1 MIIDL
6 ALRLNKRAKAPQG
19 PLLASSKSWR
29 SFNGRGSSWRYH
41 NHLDCDIEAPRAE
54 VMASFVITA
63 KNEMVEFIL
72 IHSSALRW
80 DCRGIQRT
88 VKTDGQSGRDEE
100 SKMTRITMMT
110 VLDMRAVRAES
121 ISQSHQSC
129 RSKESLRDREAGLG
143 TLCFSSGVRESTSW
157 VSDMADIASYI

>member
-1 MIIDL
+1 MDL
-6 ALRLNKRAKAPQG
+6 ALILNKRAKAPQG

-29 SFNGRGSSWRYH
+29 SFKGRGSPWRYH
-41 NHLDCDIEAPRAE
+41 SHLDCEIEAPIAE

-63 KNEMVEFIL
+63 KNEIVEFIL
-72 IHSSALRW
+72 SHTSALWW
-80 DCRGIQRT
+80 DCRGIQHT
-88 VKTDGQSGRDEE
+88 VKTDGQSGRDDE

-110 VLDMRAVRAES
+110 VLDMRAVRAET

-129 RSKESLRDREAGLG
+129 RSKEILRDREAGLE

-157 VSDMADIASYI
+157 ASDMVDIASFI